1 VVTGCGEE
9 VGRKKKGGA
18 VWTLLA
24 ALTLMLVSRGFKNQ
38 PLKMQRLVL
47 KSAYGAVAGA

>member
-1 VVTGCGEE
+1 MAWLRDL
-9 VGRKKKGGA
+9 GRKKEVA
-18 VWTLLA
+18 VWLLLA

-47 KSAYGAVAGA
+47 KSAHCTAAGA